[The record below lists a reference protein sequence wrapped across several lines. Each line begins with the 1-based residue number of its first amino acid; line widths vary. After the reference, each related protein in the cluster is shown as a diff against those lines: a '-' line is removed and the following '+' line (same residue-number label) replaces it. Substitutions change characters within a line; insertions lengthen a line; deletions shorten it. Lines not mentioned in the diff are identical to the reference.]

1 MGDKNRISNEKNC
14 QCLFLKKQY
23 KIVYF
28 NNKCAKFV
36 LIVRILLILY
46 RFKPLY
52 KNYKRWSSMES
63 VYTKGLLFLAA
74 TFAFSLILLWYTKEG
89 ATQGNG
95 KKKMTFVCTTNIIGD
110 AVSFIAGEYAN
121 VHSLMSP
128 GIDPHTY
135 KAREGDVHRLLKA
148 DMLFVNGLHLEGR
161 MHDIFDTLTKT
172 VPVCTV
178 TACLENTVL
187 YEPYK
192 GIYDPHVWHDI
203 FLWRK
208 VVAYIAQA
216 IASYD
221 PEHAAYF
228 YSRAQQYD
236 KELEDLATYSAQR
249 VAQVPIDQ
257 RILVTAHDAFYYF
270 AKRYEFCVVG
280 LQGISTD
287 AEVTMHDISDAIT
300 LIVRYKVPT
309 IFLESSVSARSIYAV
324 QEGVAACGWSVALG
338 KELYSDSLGSEQSGA
353 ATYCA
358 MMLHNIDAIIDGL
371 TKNF

>member
-1 MGDKNRISNEKNC
+1 
-14 QCLFLKKQY
+14 
-23 KIVYF
+23 
-28 NNKCAKFV
+28 
-36 LIVRILLILY
+36 
-46 RFKPLY
+46 
-52 KNYKRWSSMES
+52 MES
-63 VYTKGLLFLAA
+63 VYIKGLLFFAV
-74 TFAFSLILLWYTKEG
+74 TFAFSLTLLWYAKEG
-89 ATQGNG
+89 VIQGCG
-95 KKKMTFVCTTNIIGD
+95 KKKMMFVCTTNIIGD

-121 VHSLMSP
+121 VHSLMSS

-148 DMLFVNGLHLEGR
+148 DMLFINGLHLEGR
-161 MHDIFDTLTKT
+161 MHDMFDTLAKK

-178 TACLENTVL
+178 TGCLKNTVL
-187 YEPYK
+187 YEPYS

-208 VVAYIAQA
+208 VVAYIADA

-236 KELEDLATYSAQR
+236 SELEDLAAYSAQR
-249 VAQVPIDQ
+249 VEQVPIDQ

-270 AKRYEFCVVG
+270 AKRYNFCVVG

-287 AEVTMHDISDAIT
+287 AEVTLHDISEAIR
-300 LIVRYKVPT
+300 LIVYYKVPT
-309 IFLESSVSARSIYAV
+309 IFLETSVSARSMYAV
-324 QEGVAACGWSVALG
+324 QEGVTASGWSVALG
-338 KELYSDSLGSEQSGA
+338 KELYSDSLGSQQSGA
-353 ATYCA
+353 ATYST
-358 MMLHNIDAIIDGL
+358 MMRHNIDAIIDGL